1 MSSTSF
7 SHFSHLLP
15 TKDFVVMI
23 ETMKGKPFMF
33 ESSSPVTV
41 HTIRRFIVRELKES
55 IGLKKEDVLYPY
67 QIVLT
72 NPHTKEVYDK
82 TYFNDDIHLV
92 LSVIREDNRLTEFT
106 KEDLTSLIAFSYFK
120 NRYKMLEI
128 LDKYKSFTINPVRFK
143 MLDDEATLMLLDTI
157 YTNQTIDTFSIDENN
172 EKDDEDDDLE
182 FSNDESEYVD
192 EEDEEE
198 EFSNDEDETE
208 N

>member
-1 MSSTSF
+1 MSSTS
-7 SHFSHLLP
+7 FSHLLP

-92 LSVIREDNRLTEFT
+92 LSVIREDNRLTKLT

-143 MLDDEATLMLLDTI
+143 MLDDEAILMLLDTI
-157 YTNQTIDTFSIDENN
+157 YTNQTIETFNIDENN
-172 EKDDEDDDLE
+172 EKEESDDE
-182 FSNDESEYVD
+182 EYD
-192 EEDEEE
+192 EEEEEE
-198 EFSNDEDETE
+198 EFSSDEEETE